1 MQAQG
6 AFENAASTVLR
17 GPRPVTAVLDG
28 NELSIACFEG
38 PIHEEC
44 LLGGDFVAAHVTAV
58 DVQGDRLLLRNGGVV
73 PLTRVSTPAAAI
85 SAVLEVHCDHSTV
98 VAPHSS
104 AIVSVSVS
112 GRDFFGMPADGHPCA
127 LPVAPELAIL
137 GPRGEAALVGGGGG
151 AGQRDAPCGPVGALR
166 DAPCGPVGAPG
177 DAACGPVGTPREA
190 ACGPVGTSGEHAC
203 GPAVASGSRSGAP
216 VRVLRTRC
224 ASLPADLP
232 PGLAVTSTLLADADG
247 RALVVT
253 VRNDADRPLTLRRG
267 AHIGSLRVSALLPA
281 YVGATMAEDA
291 AAGVVLPAPLQALQ
305 DACSAD
311 LSEHEVVQVRQLLL
325 EFQDAADP
333 DIGVILR
340 AVEDGTRPS
349 KESVSNASVTT
360 KALWLQWQS
369 LEIRDNLLCR
379 RFVDDRDRVTHQ
391 LVLPRVYI
399 PAVLRTL
406 HDAPGTGGHLG
417 HNKTIAKVRAH
428 YYWPGLCQEVK
439 LWCLSCA
446 VCRTKKGPP
455 RRTRAPL
462 TLHNVGVPW
471 ERVGVDLAGP
481 FPRTARGNRYLLV
494 AVDYFSKWPE
504 AIPIPSAHS
513 EVVARALVDN
523 IFTRFGSPLEIHSD
537 QGRSFESAVFRT
549 VSELLG
555 TRKTRTT
562 PGRPQSDGAV
572 ERLIRTVVTQLGIL
586 TDANQSD
593 WDLQV
598 PLVLLSLR
606 VARHST
612 TGVSPA
618 MMLFG
623 RELRLPPTL
632 SQGLHPDTP
641 DISTAREYPAWLR
654 DRLHGLHH
662 EVRERAWQAALAS
675 KERYDVR
682 ARRPA
687 FAVGDLVWLYD
698 PKRRRGRNPKLQC
711 WWSGPHRITAMIND
725 VVARLVDPARPRS
738 RPRTVHVDRLAP
750 AAPRQT

>member
-58 DVQGDRLLLRNGGVV
+58 DVQGDRLLLRNGGIV

-151 AGQRDAPCGPVGALR
+151 AGQKDAPCGPVGAPR
-166 DAPCGPVGAPG
+166 DAPCGPVGAPR
-177 DAACGPVGTPREA
+177 DAACGPVGAPREA

-325 EFQDAADP
+325 EFQD
-333 DIGVILR
+333 
-340 AVEDGTRPS
+340 
-349 KESVSNASVTT
+349 
-360 KALWLQWQS
+360 
-369 LEIRDNLLCR
+369 
-379 RFVDDRDRVTHQ
+379 
-391 LVLPRVYI
+391 
-399 PAVLRTL
+399 
-406 HDAPGTGGHLG
+406 
-417 HNKTIAKVRAH
+417 
-428 YYWPGLCQEVK
+428 
-439 LWCLSCA
+439 
-446 VCRTKKGPP
+446 
-455 RRTRAPL
+455 
-462 TLHNVGVPW
+462 
-471 ERVGVDLAGP
+471 
-481 FPRTARGNRYLLV
+481 
-494 AVDYFSKWPE
+494 
-504 AIPIPSAHS
+504 
-513 EVVARALVDN
+513 
-523 IFTRFGSPLEIHSD
+523 
-537 QGRSFESAVFRT
+537 
-549 VSELLG
+549 
-555 TRKTRTT
+555 
-562 PGRPQSDGAV
+562 SDGAV

-618 MMLFG
+618 MMLLG

-632 SQGLHPDTP
+632 SQSLHPDTP